1 VPRACRNPKDRRDSQ
16 ASSASMFPIIAA
28 IAELLN
34 YLRGD
39 SKILLKRSPQAPQ
52 VSSTGHAKA
61 G

>member
-1 VPRACRNPKDRRDSQ
+1 
-16 ASSASMFPIIAA
+16 MFPIIPA

-61 G
+61 E